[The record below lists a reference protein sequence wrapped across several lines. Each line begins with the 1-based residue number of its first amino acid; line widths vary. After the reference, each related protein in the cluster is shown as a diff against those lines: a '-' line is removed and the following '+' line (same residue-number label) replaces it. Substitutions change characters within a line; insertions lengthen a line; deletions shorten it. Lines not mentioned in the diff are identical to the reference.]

1 MARSCIRLFSLLYQT
16 VQSETMVTCP
26 KTERSTRERL
36 LETAERLVE
45 RNGFAATSVDAI
57 LAESGSSKGAFFHH
71 FASKRA
77 LASALVERYVDADLD
92 MLGAGLEAAEAEA
105 DPVAK
110 VLAFL
115 GFYEDWSGRPDL
127 GVGLPLHRRDHRA
140 RPARRRDRG
149 GGRARDR
156 RLADA
161 VADLL
166 RKAYAARGLV
176 DGPDPDDLADQLFVT
191 FEGSYLMCRALGS
204 PEPMR
209 AQLRVYRQLVE
220 TLLADRG

>member
-1 MARSCIRLFSLLYQT
+1 M
-16 VQSETMVTCP
+16 P
-26 KTERSTRERL
+26 KNGELTRERL
-36 LETAERLVE
+36 LNAAERLVE

-77 LASALVERYVDADLD
+77 LAGALVERYVDADLS
-92 MLGAGLEAAEAEA
+92 MLRAGLDAAETEAE
-105 DPVAK
+105 PVAK

-115 GFYEDWSGRPDL
+115 GFYENWSGDL
-127 GVGLPLHRRDHRA
+127 TSESACLYIAVITERDLLDEETGAHIERAIVGWRT
-140 RPARRRDRG
+140 
-149 GGRARDR
+149 
-156 RLADA
+156 A

-166 RKAYAARGLV
+166 RKAYAARGMI
-176 DGPDPDDLADQLFVT
+176 DGPDPDDLADQLFVI

-209 AQLRVYRQLVE
+209 AQLRVFRQLVE
-220 TLLADRG
+220 SLLADHN

>member
-1 MARSCIRLFSLLYQT
+1 M
-16 VQSETMVTCP
+16 
-26 KTERSTRERL
+26 
-36 LETAERLVE
+36 E

-77 LASALVERYVDADLD
+77 LASALVERYVDADLA
-92 MLGAGLEAAEAEA
+92 MLGAGLEAAEAES

-110 VLAFL
+110 VLSFL
-115 GFYEDWSGRPDL
+115 GFYENWSGDL
-127 GVGLPLHRRDHRA
+127 TSESSCLYIAVISERDLLDAETSAQLERAIVGWRI
-140 RPARRRDRG
+140 
-149 GGRARDR
+149 
-156 RLADA
+156 A

-176 DGPDPDDLADQLFVT
+176 DGPDPDDLADQLFVI
-191 FEGSYLMCRALGS
+191 FEGSYLMCRAVGS

-209 AQLRVYRQLVE
+209 AQLRVFRQLVE
-220 TLLADRG
+220 SLLKA

>member
-1 MARSCIRLFSLLYQT
+1 M
-16 VQSETMVTCP
+16 P
-26 KTERSTRERL
+26 KDGTLTRDRL
-36 LETAERLVE
+36 LETAERLVV

-77 LASALVERYVDADLD
+77 LASALVERYVDADLA
-92 MLGAGLEAAEAEA
+92 MLGAGLAAAEVES

-115 GFYEDWSGRPDL
+115 GFFENWSGDL
-127 GVGLPLHRRDHRA
+127 TSESACLYIAVITERDLLDDETAAQVERAIVGWRT
-140 RPARRRDRG
+140 
-149 GGRARDR
+149 
-156 RLADA
+156 A

-176 DGPDPDDLADQLFVT
+176 DGPEPDDLADQLFVI

-204 PEPMR
+204 PDPMR
-209 AQLRVYRQLVE
+209 AQLRVFRQLVDS
-220 TLLADRG
+220 LLTDRA